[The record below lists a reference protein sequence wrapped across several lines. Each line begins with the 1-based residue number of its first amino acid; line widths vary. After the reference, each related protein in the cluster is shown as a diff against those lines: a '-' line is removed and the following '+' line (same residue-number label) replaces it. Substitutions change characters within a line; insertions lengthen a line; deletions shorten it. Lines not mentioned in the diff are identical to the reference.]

1 MKKSNKLTGTG
12 TALVTPFK
20 SDFTVDFKS
29 LGKIIDAQL
38 KGNIDYLVL
47 MGTTGESVTLDKKEK
62 ADIISFAKE
71 RVKKKIPLVVGI
83 GGNNTTEVI
92 QMLQSQDLS
101 GIEAV
106 LSVAPYYNKPNQEGL
121 YRHFSEVAKASP
133 IPVILYNVPG
143 RTGSNMLPETTLRI
157 ANENAK
163 VIGIK
168 EASGNMDQIMQI
180 IHHRKKGFLVISGDD
195 SITLPLM
202 AAGADGVISVVSNVF
217 PRQYAEMV
225 RCCMRGEWSKARKLH
240 YSLLDLIPLLFAEG
254 SPSGVKCLM
263 ELKGLCTQHVR
274 MPLAP
279 VSQQLKNRLLEY
291 A

>member
-71 RVKKKIPLVVGI
+71 RVKRKIPLVVGI

>member
-92 QMLQSQDLS
+92 QMLQSQDL
-101 GIEAV
+101 
-106 LSVAPYYNKPNQEGL
+106 
-121 YRHFSEVAKASP
+121 
-133 IPVILYNVPG
+133 
-143 RTGSNMLPETTLRI
+143 
-157 ANENAK
+157 
-163 VIGIK
+163 
-168 EASGNMDQIMQI
+168 
-180 IHHRKKGFLVISGDD
+180 
-195 SITLPLM
+195 
-202 AAGADGVISVVSNVF
+202 
-217 PRQYAEMV
+217 
-225 RCCMRGEWSKARKLH
+225 
-240 YSLLDLIPLLFAEG
+240 
-254 SPSGVKCLM
+254 
-263 ELKGLCTQHVR
+263 
-274 MPLAP
+274 
-279 VSQQLKNRLLEY
+279 
-291 A
+291 

>member
-1 MKKSNKLTGTG
+1 MKKNNKLSGTG
-12 TALVTPFK
+12 TALITPFNP
-20 SDFTVDFKS
+20 DFSVDFKS
-29 LGKIIDAQL
+29 LGRIIDNQI
-38 KGNIDYLVL
+38 KSKVNYLVL

-62 ADIISFAKE
+62 SDIISFAKE
-71 RVKKKIPLVVGI
+71 RVHNKIPLVIGI
-83 GGNNTTEVI
+83 GGNNTTEVVNA
-92 QMLQSQDLS
+92 LRTQDFE

-133 IPVILYNVPG
+133 LPVILYNVPG
-143 RTGSNMLPETTLRI
+143 RTGSNMLPETTLKI
-157 ANENAK
+157 ASEHDN

-168 EASGNMDQIMQI
+168 EASGNMDQIMHI
-180 IHHRKKGFLVISGDD
+180 INHRKKGFLVISGDD

-217 PRQYAEMV
+217 PKQYAEMV
-225 RCCMRGEWSKARKLH
+225 RSCMSGDWSKARKLH
-240 YSLLDLIPLLFAEG
+240 YSLLDLIPMLFAEG

-263 ELKGLCTQHVR
+263 ELKKMCSHHVR

-279 VSQQLKNRLLEY
+279 VSQQLKNKLS
-291 A
+291 AFA